1 MQRLIQTTGLTV
13 LALIAVACGGSGP
26 TAAPATA
33 GPSASAP
40 ASAGNVIVA
49 KDVSFQTQALTV
61 KAGTPSEIVL
71 DNQDSAPHNL
81 AIKDASGATLFK
93 GEIVTGTK
101 VSNAVP
107 ALGAG
112 AYTFFCEVHPN
123 MTGTLTVQ

>member
-1 MQRLIQTTGLTV
+1 MKRLIQTTGLAV
-13 LALIAVACGGSGP
+13 LAVIAVACGGS
-26 TAAPATA
+26 TSTQAPATS

-40 ASAGNVIVA
+40 ASTGSVIVA
-49 KDVSFQTQALTV
+49 KDVAFQTQALTV
-61 KAGTPSEIVL
+61 KAGQPTEIVL
-71 DNQDSAPHNL
+71 DNEDSAPHNL
-81 AIKDASGATLFK
+81 AIKDGSGATVFK

-112 AYTFFCEVHPN
+112 SYTFFCEVHPN

>member
-1 MQRLIQTTGLTV
+1 M
-13 LALIAVACGGSGP
+13 
-26 TAAPATA
+26 
-33 GPSASAP
+33 
-40 ASAGNVIVA
+40 
-49 KDVSFQTQALTV
+49 SFQTQALIV

>member
-1 MQRLIQTTGLTV
+1 MKRLIQTTGLTV
-13 LALIAVACGGSGP
+13 LALIAVACGGSSATG
-26 TAAPATA
+26 APATA

-49 KDVSFQTQALTV
+49 KDVSFKTQALTV
-61 KAGTPSEIVL
+61 KAGTPTEIVL

-101 VSNAVP
+101 VANAVP